1 MTKTLKLFVASAAL
15 TAAIGLPAWSGIAVH
30 SAGEVLKPVPAVL
43 DDGDAAQFILVDDD
57 EDEDDDGSPRKRRH
71 SADEDHDDDHDDDD
85 DDDDDCDDDEDNCQ
99 AAKAPAPAGSAAPPQ
114 NGLFSNGAAPKV
126 QVK

>member
-1 MTKTLKLFVASAAL
+1 METT
-15 TAAIGLPAWSGIAVH
+15 TDH
-30 SAGEVLKPVPAVL
+30 VLY
-43 DDGDAAQFILVDDD
+43 
-57 EDEDDDGSPRKRRH
+57 
-71 SADEDHDDDHDDDD
+71 D

>member
-15 TAAIGLPAWSGIAVH
+15 TAAIGLPAWSGMTVH
-30 SAGEVLKPVPAVL
+30 SAGEVLKPVAAVL

-85 DDDDDCDDDEDNCQ
+85 DEDNCQ